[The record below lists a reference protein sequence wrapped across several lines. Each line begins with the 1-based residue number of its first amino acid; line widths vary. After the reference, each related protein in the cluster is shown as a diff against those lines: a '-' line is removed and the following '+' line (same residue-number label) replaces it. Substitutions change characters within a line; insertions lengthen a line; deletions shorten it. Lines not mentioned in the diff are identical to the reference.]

1 MGDGRR
7 IVNVI
12 NFIRAVEPREPAPD
26 LLEPVV
32 NQVRLVRE
40 HGLPA
45 TFLIQYD
52 AMREERFVKV
62 LKEGLDERHEVGA
75 WLEIVQPLVEAAGLE
90 WRGRFPWDWHA
101 EVDFAFGYTPTERE
115 RLIDV
120 FLRDFKATFGRL
132 PRSVGSWFI
141 DAHSLGYLADRYGVV
156 ASCNCKDQVGTDGYT
171 AWGGY
176 WNQAYYPSR
185 RNAFMPAQ
193 TAAEQI
199 PIPVF
204 RMLGSDPI
212 EQYDCNLGSECQ
224 SVVSLEPAYKE
235 GGGSPSWVRWF
246 FDVNFRAPCLALAY
260 AQVGQENSFGWPRMR
275 DGLTDQLALC
285 AEMMRGGELRVETL
299 EESACWFR
307 SQFEATPATAVVA
320 LRDWRGLGRK
330 SVWYNSRF
338 YRTNLFWQGGEFRV
352 RDIHLF
358 DERYA
363 ERYLTEPVTTH
374 WWAYDTL
381 PVLDGFN
388 WSTAEA
394 LAGMRPV
401 HAHTGRPLH
410 GGEPSVT
417 EADSASLLVR
427 WPLDGGGA
435 LEILCEDAM
444 LSFRARGVSVP
455 WALEVSWS
463 PAKTPPIVGVAPDAV
478 AYRHNGFGYEA
489 RARAGGF
496 RRVTGE
502 PAILA
507 EATGG
512 ILVLDMGHTRVSS

>member
-1 MGDGRR
+1 VGDGQR

-75 WLEIVQPLVEAAGLE
+75 WLEIVQPLVEAAGLT

-101 EVDFAFGYTPTERE
+101 EVDFAFGYTPSERE
-115 RLIDV
+115 AMIDV
-120 FLRDFKATFGRL
+120 FMRDFAATFGRL

-141 DAHSLGYLADRYGVV
+141 DAHSLGYLADRYGVI

-185 RNAFMPAQ
+185 KNAFVPAQ
-193 TAAEQI
+193 HAAEQI
-199 PIPVF
+199 PIPIF

-212 EQYDCNLGSECQ
+212 EQYDCNLGSDCQ
-224 SVVSLEPAYKE
+224 SVVSLEPVYKD
-235 GGGSPSWVRWF
+235 GGGAPSWVRWF
-246 FDVNFRAPCLALAY
+246 FDVNFHAPCLAFAY
-260 AQVGQENSFGWPRMR
+260 AQVGQENSFGWPAMKA
-275 DGLTDQLALC
+275 GLTDQLALC
-285 AEMMRGGELRVETL
+285 AERMRSGELRVETL
-299 EESACWFR
+299 EDSARWFR
-307 SQFEATPATAVVA
+307 SQFRVTPATAVVA
-320 LRDWRGLGRK
+320 LNDWRGRGRK

-338 YRTNLFWQGGEFRV
+338 YRTNLFWQEGEFRI

-358 DERYA
+358 DETYA

-374 WWAYDTL
+374 WWVYDTL

-388 WSTAEA
+388 WSAPEA
-394 LAGMRPV
+394 LAGIRPV
-401 HAHTGRPLH
+401 EVRGKERVPLQGGDPTVAQERPGNLFIY
-410 GGEPSVT
+410 
-417 EADSASLLVR
+417 
-427 WPLDGGGA
+427 WPLACGSM
-435 LEILCEDAM
+435 LEIACKKDVLR
-444 LSFRARGVSVP
+444 FRMEGRSAP
-455 WALEVSWS
+455 WALEMSWS
-463 PAKTPPIVGVAPDAV
+463 PAKKPPIVDVMPRSI
-478 AYRHNGFGYEA
+478 AYRHNRFNYRI
-489 RARAGGF
+489 RALAGTF
-496 RRVTGE
+496 SRRHGE
-502 PAILA
+502 PTLLMRPMNGLIA
-507 EATGG
+507 
-512 ILVLDMGHTRVSS
+512 LDMNSTRK

>member
-1 MGDGRR
+1 VGDGRR

-32 NQVRLVRE
+32 NQVRLVRGL
-40 HGLPA
+40 GLPA

-52 AMREERFVKV
+52 AMREERFAKV

-75 WLEIVQPLVEAAGLE
+75 WLEIVQPLVEAAGLQ

-101 EVDFAFGYTPTERE
+101 EVDFAFGYPPSERE

-120 FLRDFKATFGRL
+120 FMRDFAATFGRL

-141 DAHSLGYLADRYGVV
+141 DAHSLGYLADRYGVI

-193 TAAEQI
+193 TPAEQI
-199 PIPVF
+199 PIPIF

-212 EQYDCNLGSECQ
+212 EQYDCNLGGDCQ

-235 GGGSPSWVRWF
+235 GGGSPPWVRWF
-246 FDVNFRAPCLALAY
+246 FDVNFHAPCLAFAY

-285 AEMMRGGELRVETL
+285 AERMRSGELRVETL
-299 EESACWFR
+299 EASARWFR
-307 SQFEATPATAVVA
+307 SQFDVTPATAVVA
-320 LRDWRGLGRK
+320 LSDWRGLGRR

-338 YRTNLFWQGGEFRV
+338 YRANLFWQGREFRV

-363 ERYLTEPVTTH
+363 ERYLTEPATGSTFI
-374 WWAYDTL
+374 YDTL

-394 LAGMRPV
+394 LAGIRPV
-401 HAHTGRPLH
+401 SAD
-410 GGEPSVT
+410 GGEPLPGGEPTVT
-417 EADSASLLVR
+417 EADASSLLVE
-427 WPLDGGGA
+427 WPLDGGGM
-435 LEILCEDAM
+435 LDLRCESDS
-444 LSFRARGVSVP
+444 LSFRARRTSAP
-455 WALEVSWS
+455 WALQMSWS
-463 PAKTPPIVGVAPDAV
+463 PAKTPPIMGVAPDAV
-478 AYRHNGFGYEA
+478 AYRHNGFAYEL
-489 RARAGGF
+489 RSRAGTLQRLDGATLLL
-496 RRVTGE
+496 R
-502 PAILA
+502 PADGLIS
-507 EATGG
+507 
-512 ILVLDMGHTRVSS
+512 LDMNSVRQ

>member
-1 MGDGRR
+1 VGDGRR

-75 WLEIVQPLVEAAGLE
+75 WLEIVQPLVEAAGLA

-101 EVDFAFGYTPTERE
+101 HVDFALGYTPSERE

-120 FLRDFKATFGRL
+120 FLRDFEATFGRL

-141 DAHSLGYLADRYGVV
+141 DAHSLGYLAERYGVV

-171 AWGGY
+171 VWGGY

-185 RNAFMPAQ
+185 RNAYMPAQ
-193 TAAEQI
+193 TAASQI

-212 EQYDCNLGSECQ
+212 EQYDCNLGSDCQ
-224 SVVSLEPAYKE
+224 SVVSLEPVYKE

-246 FDVNFRAPCLALAY
+246 FDVNFRTPCLAFAY
-260 AQVGQENSFGWPRMR
+260 AQVGQENSFGWPSMGA
-275 DGLTDQLALC
+275 GLTDQIALC
-285 AEMMRGGELRVETL
+285 AEMARRGELRVETL
-299 EESACWFR
+299 ETSARWFR
-307 SQFEATPATAVVA
+307 SHFDVTPATAVTA
-320 LRDWRGLGRK
+320 LTDWRGRGRG

-358 DERYA
+358 HEGYA
-363 ERYLTEPVTTH
+363 ERYLTEPVAGSTF
-374 WWAYDTL
+374 AYDTL
-381 PVLDGFN
+381 PALDGFN

-394 LAGMRPV
+394 LAGIRPV
-401 HAHTGRPLH
+401 RAD
-410 GGEPSVT
+410 GGEPLRAGEPTVA
-417 EADSASLLVR
+417 EADSSSLLIQ
-427 WPLDGGGA
+427 WPLTGGGA
-435 LEILCEDAM
+435 LEILCESDA
-444 LSFRARGVSVP
+444 LSFRVRGP
-455 WALEVSWS
+455 AGEWALEMSWS
-463 PAKTPPIVGVAPDAV
+463 PAKSPPIVGVTPHAI
-478 AYRHNGFGYEA
+478 AYRHNGFSYEL
-489 RARAGGF
+489 RARAGTF
-496 RRVTGE
+496 ARLPNQ
-502 PAILA
+502 PAILMRPNA
-507 EATGG
+507 DGFIA
-512 ILVLDMGHTRVSS
+512 LDMNAARK